1 MVKYFPRIFPLLLM
15 VGAGTAFS
23 QAPNWTKQTPQTM
36 PLTLAFPAMAY
47 DSAHQQT
54 VLFGGYLGVG
64 SLYYEYN
71 ITWVWDGTNWT
82 KKTPATNPQ
91 PRDSESMVYD
101 SVRGQ
106 VVMFGGENLTG
117 SPFGDT
123 WIWDGTTWTLQ
134 NTPTAPSA
142 RYHTMMAF
150 DAAHGQV
157 VLFGGSDG
165 NGNYYNDTWVWNG
178 TAWSQKTPSASPP
191 ARWRGMMTF
200 DSARNQTVMFGGYY
214 SDTVEFN
221 DTWIW
226 DGTNWTL
233 KATKTA
239 PVPRDDGALAFD
251 AAHGQAI
258 LYGGDHNST
267 DYPETWAWDGT
278 NWTQLKPAAVPT
290 AMYGIA
296 MAYDAARQQ
305 IVLFGGTEDTHFGYY
320 NDTWTWPA
328 AAVAPPPTLPAITK
342 VISASAFG
350 AFTSVAPGSWVEIY
364 GANLAPDSRPW
375 MGADFTGSNAPTSLD
390 GVQVNIGGQKAA
402 VAYISATQVNAQL
415 PSNIGA
421 GTNQLTVTNGN
432 TTSAAVN
439 LTVDAMEPGLL
450 APPSFNLGG
459 TQFVVALLPDN
470 VTYILP
476 AGAIAGVNSRPAHS
490 GETVILYGVGFG
502 AVTPATPALEIASG
516 ITQLASSFQVTLGG
530 VPAQATYYGLAPGFV
545 GLYQFNIVVP
555 QYTAM
560 TPVAGSANVVPITF
574 TLAGTPGTQTLS
586 MAVQP

>member
-1 MVKYFPRIFPLLLM
+1 MGSRPLPSGRSPRKPCANTGSSRPPRRGRTPSRDWFLRSEARRCLCANKLFARLVSRRFARMVKYFPRIFPLLLM

-200 DSARNQTVMFGGYY
+200 DSARNQTVMFGGY
-214 SDTVEFN
+214 
-221 DTWIW
+221 
-226 DGTNWTL
+226 
-233 KATKTA
+233 
-239 PVPRDDGALAFD
+239 
-251 AAHGQAI
+251 
-258 LYGGDHNST
+258 
-267 DYPETWAWDGT
+267 
-278 NWTQLKPAAVPT
+278 
-290 AMYGIA
+290 
-296 MAYDAARQQ
+296 
-305 IVLFGGTEDTHFGYY
+305 
-320 NDTWTWPA
+320 
-328 AAVAPPPTLPAITK
+328 
-342 VISASAFG
+342 
-350 AFTSVAPGSWVEIY
+350 
-364 GANLAPDSRPW
+364 
-375 MGADFTGSNAPTSLD
+375 
-390 GVQVNIGGQKAA
+390 
-402 VAYISATQVNAQL
+402 
-415 PSNIGA
+415 
-421 GTNQLTVTNGN
+421 
-432 TTSAAVN
+432 
-439 LTVDAMEPGLL
+439 
-450 APPSFNLGG
+450 
-459 TQFVVALLPDN
+459 
-470 VTYILP
+470 
-476 AGAIAGVNSRPAHS
+476 
-490 GETVILYGVGFG
+490 
-502 AVTPATPALEIASG
+502 
-516 ITQLASSFQVTLGG
+516 
-530 VPAQATYYGLAPGFV
+530 
-545 GLYQFNIVVP
+545 
-555 QYTAM
+555 
-560 TPVAGSANVVPITF
+560 
-574 TLAGTPGTQTLS
+574 
-586 MAVQP
+586 